1 MGLLAWALF
10 LVVPIQAASNVSPLK
25 DCEVLARVNSQVI
38 LSCELSWEVEMLL
51 DQRLSQMSD
60 VQRDQIPTEEL
71 KLVKEKLTE
80 QLLMSRLELALF
92 YADFRSRNPQ
102 ADVTKIEESLSS
114 LFITKE
120 LPEMMQRVGAK
131 DVRELEEKLIKYG
144 TSLEERRQDFYR
156 KMIARS
162 WLTET
167 IEFEK
172 EVTHDQMLEY
182 YKEHQADYAKPN
194 RSRWEELM
202 VSFDRYPSKRDA
214 YAAIAKLGNQ
224 VYQDAAKKPAKEA
237 CFTEVAK
244 ASSQGVTASE
254 GGIHKWTTK
263 GALASK
269 KIDTAIF
276 TLKPGE
282 LSPII
287 ESPFGFHIVRV
298 LEREEAGL
306 VPFAKVQ
313 AEIKSQIRDD
323 RFRVAMKARM
333 ADLKSEARVWTKFK
347 GDISGQ
353 TQVATQP
360 KEEPKSR
367 Y

>member
-1 MGLLAWALF
+1 MLGFVLLFAAS
-10 LVVPIQAASNVSPLK
+10 IQAASNVSPLE

-38 LSCELSWEVEMLL
+38 LACELSWEVEMLL
-51 DQRLSQMSD
+51 DMRLSQMPD
-60 VQRDQIPTEEL
+60 VQRDQIPPEEL
-71 KLVKEKLTE
+71 KLVKDKLTE

-102 ADVTKIEESLSS
+102 ADVAKIEESLDT
-114 LFITKE
+114 LFISKE
-120 LPEMMQRVGAK
+120 LPELMKRTGVK
-131 DVRELEEKLIKYG
+131 DVRELEVKLIQYG
-144 TSLEERRQDFYR
+144 TSLEERRQDFNR

-172 EVTHDQMLEY
+172 EVTHEQMLEY
-182 YKEHQADYAKPN
+182 YKEHQADYAKPD

-202 VSFDRYPSKRDA
+202 VSYDKHPSKREA
-214 YAAIAKLGNQ
+214 YATIAKLGNQ
-224 VYQDAAKKPAKEA
+224 VYQDAAKKPANEA

-244 ASSQGVTASE
+244 ASSQGVTASK
-254 GGIHKWTTK
+254 GGLHKWTTK
-263 GALASK
+263 GSLASD

-276 TLKPGE
+276 SLKPGQ

-306 VPFAKVQ
+306 VSFAKVQ
-313 AEIKSQIRDD
+313 AKIKSQIRDD
-323 RFRVAMKARM
+323 RFREAMQERVAKLKAG
-333 ADLKSEARVWTKFK
+333 ARVWTKFK
-347 GDISGQ
+347 GDISSQ
-353 TQVATQP
+353 AQVASQSKT
-360 KEEPKSR
+360 EPKSR